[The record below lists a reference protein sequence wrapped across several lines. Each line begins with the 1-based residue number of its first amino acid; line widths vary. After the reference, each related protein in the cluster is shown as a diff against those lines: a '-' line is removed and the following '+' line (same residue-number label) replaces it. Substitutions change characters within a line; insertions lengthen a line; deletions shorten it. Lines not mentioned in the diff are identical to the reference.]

1 MKVINSNLFLVWL
14 FGYYLS
20 FEIDYEIAFI
30 EWKHF
35 NDDRNAY
42 LDYKLA

>member
-1 MKVINSNLFLVWL
+1 MAIINLDLFTVWL
-14 FGYYLS
+14 VSYYLS
-20 FEIDYEIAFI
+20 FQIDYEIAFI

-35 NDDRNAY
+35 SDDRNAY